1 MKKILSIFLLVY
13 FISGCINYE
22 QKAYVYP
29 DGTGNM
35 EIRYWMK
42 AADSASLAS
51 ISSLNIFNP
60 DSVKNEFNYSFLKN
74 FEVISY
80 VDSSDST
87 INTKIKF
94 DFNGIDSLNLTRTF
108 SQYQFS
114 LTDGAAGQ
122 KIFSQFIPPLTSG
135 FGIDSQNFTIKYV
148 YTFHGDI
155 ISHNATSVI
164 KRNLIWEY
172 NYSEIGRGKTIS
184 VTFKPFKIK
193 ETPVWIYVLAGLVF
207 IIVVFYL
214 FRKKRD

>member
-1 MKKILSIFLLVY
+1 MKKFLYIFSLAY

-22 QKAYVYP
+22 QRAYVYK
-29 DGTGNM
+29 DGSGKM

-42 AADSASLAS
+42 ATDSASLATLSNLS
-51 ISSLNIFNP
+51 IFIP

-74 FEVISY
+74 FEVISFI
-80 VDSSDST
+80 DSSDTTIST
-87 INTKIKF
+87 KMKF
-94 DFNGIDSLNLTRTF
+94 DFTSIDSLNLIRTF

-114 LTDGAAGQ
+114 LTDGAGDQ

-135 FGIDSQNFTIKYV
+135 FGIDSQNYKIKYV

-155 ISHNATSVI
+155 ISHNATSVN
-164 KRNLIWEY
+164 KKNLIWEY

-184 VTFKPFKIK
+184 VTFKPYKIK
-193 ETPVWIYVLAGLVF
+193 ETPVWIYILAGLVF
-207 IIVVFYL
+207 IIVIFYL